1 MEYLMEELKQNTFC
15 MLTYFF
21 FYALK
26 TLPKHMQKNN
36 QTTDQIF
43 WLTTLSHVIWILFN

>member
-15 MLTYFF
+15 MLTF

-26 TLPKHMQKNN
+26 TLPKHMQNY

-43 WLTTLSHVIWILFN
+43 WLTTLSHVI

>member
-21 FYALK
+21 FLRVKNIAKTYAK
-26 TLPKHMQKNN
+26 K
-36 QTTDQIF
+36 
-43 WLTTLSHVIWILFN
+43 